1 MLLQWNATD
10 NLPMWGSGGALKV
23 SSKRSG
29 SNIVVYQAV
38 DAVAGHTYKCDVA
51 YRGTATNKDFWMQCF
66 VLENEPVHYA
76 DLYMA
81 EDQTIGQL
89 NSWAD
94 SSVGNF
100 DGNMSTKAKAGKNHT
115 DGVMTWKAPKSGRY
129 YFALKMGTQAHPFT
143 ATLDNFVMRSLTSSA
158 IDAVEAEAAELYTLA
173 GRTLSVADGARVFD
187 INGREMQPGD
197 MAPGIYIVTSAS
209 RSCKVAIR

>member
-1 MLLQWNATD
+1 
-10 NLPMWGSGGALKV
+10 
-23 SSKRSG
+23 
-29 SNIVVYQAV
+29 
-38 DAVAGHTYKCDVA
+38 
-51 YRGTATNKDFWMQCF
+51 MQCF